1 VSTNACFTFALRYNG
16 GNFRRGVARVL
27 GYASPYNSRAD
38 LLFRAGLPV
47 LAIAAVT
54 ALLIVGLDLP
64 ALRTLAL

>member
-1 VSTNACFTFALRYNG
+1 M
-16 GNFRRGVARVL
+16 

-64 ALRTLAL
+64 ALRTLALRLPSGLAWC